1 VKLPAKRVI
10 PPADPSADLPALDLP
25 PLARFGDVKTTPRVP
40 AQGRSATD
48 TVSPRNDKAAQPP
61 AVPVDIGVP
70 IPIAPKLQ
78 LMPVAGDGP
87 NPGKVLKTVAPAN
100 PDKPAAMAV
109 QPKPMLEVIIH
120 LDQPETATLP
130 PQAVSDET
138 ATTSDGKPSLPS
150 RANTLAGAA
159 KPEPADVA
167 STPDPTGHAVPRNA
181 DNRDAAAIV
190 QHHTAAIA
198 AAPTFANNPANTP
211 AEAVPAS
218 PATVPVPMTA
228 RETGAAPETSSAP
241 MREEPPVEQPKTRQ
255 PMRSLSLEFTTDGS
269 RDIKVRLSE
278 RAGDVHISV
287 HGTDA
292 SLEGRVRE
300 GVGDLVGS
308 LSKAGYDAEAWTPDR
323 DRQNQRQ
330 QTEQRKAPRTS
341 GGAGAEVFNGILQ
354 QPIQEI
360 S

>member
-1 VKLPAKRVI
+1 M
-10 PPADPSADLPALDLP
+10 PP
-25 PLARFGDVKTTPRVP
+25 VVV
-40 AQGRSATD
+40 QGRSVPD
-48 TVSPRNDKAAQPP
+48 TRDTAPPKNDKAPQPP

-78 LMPVAGDGP
+78 LLPVAGDGA
-87 NPGKVLKTVAPAN
+87 NQVKALKTTAPVD
-100 PDKPAAMAV
+100 PDKPAAMV
-109 QPKPMLEVIIH
+109 LQPKPVLEVIIH
-120 LDQPETATLP
+120 LDQPGTSKAGTLP
-130 PQAVSDET
+130 AQTVPDETVSDET
-138 ATTSDGKPSLPS
+138 VTTSDGKPSLPS

-159 KPEPADVA
+159 KPGPADVA
-167 STPDPTGHAVPRNA
+167 STPDASAHAVPRTA

-190 QHHTAAIA
+190 QHQTAAIA
-198 AAPTFANNPANTP
+198 ATPTFANNPAHTP

-218 PATVPVPMTA
+218 QTTAPVPMTA
-228 RETGAAPETSSAP
+228 RETRAAPETSSAP
-241 MREEPPVEQPKTRQ
+241 MREEPPIEQPKTQQ
-255 PMRSLSLEFTTDGS
+255 PMRSLSLEFTPDGS

-300 GVGDLVGS
+300 GVSDLVGS
-308 LSKAGYDAEAWTPDR
+308 LSKAGYAAEAWTPDQG
-323 DRQNQRQ
+323 RQNQRQ

-341 GGAGAEVFNGILQ
+341 GGAGGEVFNGILQ